1 MKRRKRGVSS
11 DEEMVEDDSLDFGQV
26 GTVMQL
32 TETPDRRK
40 RKKHPIGFLRGK
52 PDRPIGEE

>member
-1 MKRRKRGVSS
+1 MKRRNGVVGD
-11 DEEMVEDDSLDFGQV
+11 DEETFYDDSIDYGQI